1 LVFDLDSPLVE
12 CVNVA
17 LAALKESGE
26 LAAIEQTWLSDK
38 TSAPVISLG

>member
-1 LVFDLDSPLVE
+1 
-12 CVNVA
+12 
-17 LAALKESGE
+17 LKDSGE